1 MYIQR
6 PKIDVIVALELTQ
19 FKNKFTCKGKV
30 FKITDI
36 GDYSHDRS
44 SFAFSI
50 YILKYVNLLLFSA
63 D

>member
-6 PKIDVIVALELTQ
+6 PKIDVIIALELTQ

-50 YILKYVNLLLFSA
+50 YF
-63 D
+63 